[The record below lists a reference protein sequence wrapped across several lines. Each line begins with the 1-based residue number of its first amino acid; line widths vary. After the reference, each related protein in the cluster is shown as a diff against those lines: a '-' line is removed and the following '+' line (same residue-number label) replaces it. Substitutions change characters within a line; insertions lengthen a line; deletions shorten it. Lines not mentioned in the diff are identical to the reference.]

1 MVQTEEHI
9 DETEELIEGQWYA
22 VYLARDLTRTGPP
35 VSLRRLGKD
44 LVLWR
49 DSNNKPR
56 LAPAACP
63 HRGADLSLGW
73 VENGNLRCKYHG
85 FCFNSQ
91 GRCTEI
97 PCEGR
102 EVHIPESLDLSM
114 IETREAHGFIWMWFG
129 DGPPE
134 GEPRVPRSLDG
145 YSGEVTFQTTWDI
158 RFSRVM
164 EGMMDMHHVPFA
176 HRPWISSRITR
187 LDPFE
192 MTQEDGIIKTRGT
205 MRDESNPRSK
215 GMSMEIDIAFPGML
229 YFTLGQGGSSDLA
242 ALVACTPVD
251 EENTWIAARY
261 FQVLVRV
268 PFIDRLF
275 TWFTLQAELKLIQP
289 DDYAL
294 LKSTRPRSSR
304 SGTSHLVAADRG
316 IAAWHRLRKQKEPH
330 AQTEVRQ
337 TR

>member
-1 MVQTEEHI
+1 MVKTG
-9 DETEELIEGQWYA
+9 ELIKDQWYA
-22 VYLARDLTRTGPP
+22 VYLARDLAKAGTP
-35 VSLRRLGKD
+35 VSLRRLGED

-49 DSNNKPR
+49 DSHNRPR

-73 VENGNLRCKYHG
+73 VEQGSLRCKYHG
-85 FCFNSQ
+85 FCFNNQ
-91 GRCTEI
+91 GRCTAI
-97 PCEGR
+97 PCQGKAMR
-102 EVHIPESLDLSM
+102 IPESLDLSI
-114 IETREAHGFIWMWFG
+114 IESREAHGYIWMWYG
-129 DGPPE
+129 DGAAE
-134 GEPRVPRSLDG
+134 GEPRAPRCLDG
-145 YSGEVTFQTTWDI
+145 YSGEVTFQTVWDI

-164 EGMMDMHHVPFA
+164 EGMMDMHHIPFA

-187 LDPFE
+187 LDPYE
-192 MTQEDGIIKTRGT
+192 VSQEDEGIIRTRGT

-215 GMSMEIDIAFPGML
+215 GLSMEIDVAFPGML
-229 YFTLGQGGSSDLA
+229 CFTLGQGGSSDLA

-251 EENTWIAARY
+251 EENTWIASRY
-261 FQVLVRV
+261 CQALIRI
-268 PFIDRLF
+268 PFIDSLF
-275 TWFTLQAELKLIQP
+275 TWLTLQADLKVIQP

-316 IAAWHRLRKQKEPH
+316 IAAWHSLKEQKEPH

-337 TR
+337 IR

>member
-1 MVQTEEHI
+1 MVKTEEHT
-9 DETEELIEGQWYA
+9 DNTEELIKNQWYA
-22 VYLARDLTRTGPP
+22 VYLSRDLAKGGAP
-35 VSLRRLGKD
+35 VSLRRLGED

-49 DSNNKPR
+49 DSNKRPR

-73 VENGNLRCKYHG
+73 VEQGSLRCKYHG
-85 FCFNSQ
+85 FCFNNH
-91 GRCTEI
+91 GHCTEI

-102 EVHIPESLDLSM
+102 EVRIPGSLDLSM
-114 IETREAHGFIWMWFG
+114 IETREAHGFVWMWFG
-129 DGPPE
+129 DESPH
-134 GEPRVPRSLDG
+134 GEPGVPRRLDG
-145 YSGEVTFQTTWDI
+145 YSGEVTFQTIWDI

-164 EGMMDMHHVPFA
+164 EGMMDMHHIPFA

-187 LDPFE
+187 LDPYE
-192 MTQEDGIIKTRGT
+192 VSQEAEIIRTRGT
-205 MRDESNPRSK
+205 MRDASNLRSK
-215 GMSMEIDIAFPGML
+215 GLSMEIDIAFPGIL
-229 YFTLGQGGSSDLA
+229 SFTLGQGRSNDLA

-251 EENTWIAARY
+251 QDNTWIAARY
-261 FQVLVRV
+261 FQSLIRI

-275 TWFTLQAELKLIQP
+275 TWLTLQAELKLIQP

-316 IAAWHRLRKQKEPH
+316 IAAWHRLKEQKEPH